1 MLMFGLRLGND
12 PRVVVTTTPKPIKI
26 IRDLIADPTTVI
38 TRGST
43 YDNRANLAPA
53 FMAQIIKKYEGTRLG
68 RQELNAEVLD
78 DVPGALWSWTL
89 IEETRWPPHKAVPDL
104 IRIAVAIDPAATSG
118 EEADETG
125 IVVAGKDADGHGYVL
140 ADQSGRYPPIEW
152 ARTGISL
159 YRQFKADRI
168 VAEVNNGG
176 DMVEATIR
184 MVDPNV
190 SYTKVHASRG
200 KVIRAE
206 PVAALYEQRRVHH
219 IGSFPMLE
227 DQQCGFTTDFD
238 RVAAGF
244 SPDRVDALV
253 WALTDLLVEP
263 MAHSGIFELYREQA
277 RALKEADVKPV
288 PKIMYAPGSVEYEK
302 QQQEQGS
309 S

>member
-1 MLMFGLRLGND
+1 
-12 PRVVVTTTPKPIKI
+12 
-26 IRDLIADPTTVI
+26 
-38 TRGST
+38 
-43 YDNRANLAPA
+43 
-53 FMAQIIKKYEGTRLG
+53 
-68 RQELNAEVLD
+68 
-78 DVPGALWSWTL
+78 
-89 IEETRWPPHKAVPDL
+89 
-104 IRIAVAIDPAATSG
+104 
-118 EEADETG
+118 
-125 IVVAGKDADGHGYVL
+125 
-140 ADQSGRYPPIEW
+140 
-152 ARTGISL
+152 
-159 YRQFKADRI
+159 
-168 VAEVNNGG
+168 VNNGG

-238 RVAAGF
+238 WVAAGF

-277 RALKEADVKPV
+277 RASDWRLLPCRSGMPRGFRRNPV
-288 PKIMYAPGSVEYEK
+288 CCSASRRRHKSISPHPATVFTRS
-302 QQQEQGS
+302 
-309 S
+309 